1 MHAKHLA
8 LAPLLCAALLLSACG
23 NAAEPSEELLSTQ
36 SLSAD
41 LDGDGQE
48 ETVEY
53 SVVSREGALGS
64 QCRLSIDGV
73 SVDESLAEQGF
84 NAVNVHAECAAVD
97 LDTAD
102 GYVEL
107 AVLEDGQSADYYT
120 NFIRFDGE
128 EAVCLGRVPGLI
140 GDTGYFPVTVN
151 GDGSVS
157 ASILSGV
164 LQNWAFAADY
174 VLTDSGLE
182 LVEQEFYTDE
192 RYKTADKEALIDIF
206 AYDAPEDGAERHVI
220 EAGTALSLYGEG
232 GSWDAGEGAHGAWA
246 LAEDA
251 SGAQHY
257 LKVRELFEIEDA
269 SGAWVEATDA
279 ISGLS
284 LHG

>member
-1 MHAKHLA
+1 MLKKHLA
-8 LAPLLCAALLLSACG
+8 PALLLCAGLLLSACG
-23 NAAEPSEELLSTQ
+23 AAEAPGSAQ

-41 LDGDGQE
+41 LDGDGQA

-53 SVVSREGALGS
+53 SVLSPEGAPGS
-64 QCRLSIDGV
+64 RCSLSIDGV

-128 EAVCLGRVPGLI
+128 GAVYLGRVPGLI

-151 GDGSVS
+151 GDGSVT

-174 VLTDSGLE
+174 VLTDNGLE
-182 LVEQEFYTDE
+182 LVEQDFYTDE
-192 RYKTADKEALIDIF
+192 RYKTEDKEALMDLS
-206 AYDAPEDGAERHVI
+206 AYDAPDDGAERQVI
-220 EAGTALSLYGEG
+220 KEGSAFSLNGEG
-232 GSWDAGEGAHGAWA
+232 GSWDACEGAHGAWA

-251 SGAQHY
+251 SGAQYY
-257 LKVRELFEIEDA
+257 LKVRELSEIEDA
-269 SGAWVEATDA
+269 TGAWVGASDA

>member
-1 MHAKHLA
+1 MHAKCRA
-8 LAPLLCAALLLSACG
+8 LAYILCAALLLSACG
-23 NAAEPSEELLSTQ
+23 EATVSGEKLLSTQ

-53 SVVSREGALGS
+53 SLISREGAPGS
-64 QCRLSIDGV
+64 RCRLSIDGI
-73 SVDESLAEQGF
+73 SVDKSLAEQGF

-97 LDTAD
+97 LDTTD
-102 GYVEL
+102 GYIEL
-107 AVLEDGQSADYYT
+107 AVPEDGQSADYYT

-128 EAVCLGRVPGLI
+128 AAVYLGRVPGLI

-164 LQNWAFAADY
+164 LQNWAFSADY

-182 LVEQEFYTDE
+182 LVEQEFYTDG
-192 RYKTADKEALIDIF
+192 RYKTADKETLMDLS
-206 AYDAPEDGAERHVI
+206 AYDAPNDGAERHVI
-220 EAGTALSLYGEG
+220 EAGTALSIYGEG
-232 GSWDAGEGAHGAWA
+232 GSWDAGEGAHGSCA
-246 LAEDA
+246 LAEDT

-269 SGAWVEATDA
+269 SGAWVEATSA
-279 ISGLS
+279 INGLS

>member
-8 LAPLLCAALLLSACG
+8 PALLLCAALLLSACG
-23 NAAEPSEELLSTQ
+23 EAEQPLSTQ
-36 SLSAD
+36 SLTAD
-41 LDGDGQE
+41 LDGDGQA

-53 SVVSREGALGS
+53 SVVSPEGALGS
-64 QCRLSIDGV
+64 RCRLSIDGV

-97 LDTAD
+97 LDAAD

-128 EAVCLGRVPGLI
+128 GAVYLGRVPGLI

-182 LVEQEFYTDE
+182 LVEQDFYTDE
-192 RYKTADKEALIDIF
+192 RYKTADKETLIDIY
-206 AYDAPEDGAERHVI
+206 AYDAPEDDAERHVI
-220 EAGTALSLYGEG
+220 KAGTALSLYGEG

-246 LAEDA
+246 LAEDT
-251 SGAQHY
+251 SGAQYY
-257 LKVRELFEIEDA
+257 LKVRELSWIEDA
-269 SGAWVEATDA
+269 TGAWVEASDA